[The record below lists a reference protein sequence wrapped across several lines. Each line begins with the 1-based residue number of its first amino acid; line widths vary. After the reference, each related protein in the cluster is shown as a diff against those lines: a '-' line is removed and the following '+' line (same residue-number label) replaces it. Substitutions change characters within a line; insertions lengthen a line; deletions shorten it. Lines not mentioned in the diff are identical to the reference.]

1 MQSDRE
7 LGRQDRHDTLGEMRS
22 AREVDGLAPLLCRA
36 TSDGAAMRPRLLTVD
51 VAGEG
56 EPLVLIP
63 GGITGWLS
71 WIPHQERLSDRYR
84 TIRVQP
90 IHNELGSAGM
100 KGDPSYTREV
110 AVENLLLTVDHLEI
124 ERAHFAGWSLGGK
137 GLLDFAIA
145 HPGRLISMTLVEPGA
160 DWILEA
166 VGESDREHQESTD
179 FLHSLAGQEVSD
191 DDLARVLY
199 VAGFVDDPAEARS
212 DPYWERAWPHRMT
225 LSWLSEKLMGS
236 DHSVADLAAV
246 ECPVLLTKGTE
257 TGKVERRVVDLLAL
271 HLSNARVVELEGSH
285 AHHIE
290 SIDRFLEALEKHLQ
304 ASLAA

>member
-1 MQSDRE
+1 M
-7 LGRQDRHDTLGEMRS
+7 
-22 AREVDGLAPLLCRA
+22 
-36 TSDGAAMRPRLLTVD
+36 AAVRPRPLTVD

-84 TIRVQP
+84 VIRVQP
-90 IHNELGSAGM
+90 IHNELGSAGL

-110 AVENLLLTVDHLEI
+110 AVENLLLTVDLLEV
-124 ERAHFAGWSLGGK
+124 EQAHFAGWSAGGK

-145 HPGRLISMTLVEPGA
+145 HPGRLLSMTLVEPAA

-166 VGESDREHQESTD
+166 VGESDREHEESTD
-179 FLHSLAGQEVSD
+179 FLYSMAGQEISD
-191 DDLARVLY
+191 DDLARVLHL
-199 VAGFVDDPAEARS
+199 AGFVRDPAQARF

-236 DHSVADLAAV
+236 EHSVADLAAV
-246 ECPVLLTKGTE
+246 NCPVLLTKGTE

-271 HLSNARVVELEGSH
+271 HLPNARVVELEGSH

-290 SIDRFLEALEKHLQ
+290 SIDRFLEALEEHLQ
-304 ASLAA
+304 AV